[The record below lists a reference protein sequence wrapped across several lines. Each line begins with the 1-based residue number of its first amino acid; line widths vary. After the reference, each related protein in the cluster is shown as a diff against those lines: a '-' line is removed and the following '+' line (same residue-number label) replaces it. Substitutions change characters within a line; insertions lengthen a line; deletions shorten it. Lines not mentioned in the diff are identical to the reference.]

1 MAKDIIAI
9 YKDPAAAAVAIS
21 RLEDAG
27 LSKEDISVLMAET
40 TRGREFT
47 VDAETKAP
55 EGAVAGGVAGGALGG
70 IAAALVAV
78 GAIAAPGIGL
88 VAAGPLLATLAG
100 VGAGGAV
107 GGLAGGL
114 SGMGIPEHEVNLL
127 SDQVS
132 EGAVLLG
139 AHVHDDR
146 REDTIKIFEDTGG
159 KNIRG

>member
-1 MAKDIIAI
+1 MAKDIIAV
-9 YKDPAAAAVAIS
+9 YKDPASAAVAIA
-21 RLEDAG
+21 RLEDMG
-27 LSKEDISVLMAET
+27 LSTDDISVLMAET

-55 EGAVAGGVAGGALGG
+55 EGAVAGGVAGGVLGG

-88 VAAGPLLATLAG
+88 VAAGPILATLAG

-107 GGLAGGL
+107 GGVAGSLAGMGL
-114 SGMGIPEHEVNLL
+114 PEHEVNLM
-127 SDQVS
+127 SEQIS
-132 EGAVLLG
+132 EGAVLVG

-146 REDTIKIFEDTGG
+146 RDKVVQIFEDTGG
-159 KNIRG
+159 KDIRG